1 MKSMKSLTAIGLL
14 CFAAGAVQAQA
25 WPSQPIHIIVPY
37 AAGGGTD
44 TTVRLVAPHVAATLG
59 QSVVVENRP
68 GGATIIATEAVYR
81 SAPDGYTLG
90 ATAAPFVL
98 NTALGV
104 ETPYNPLTDFAP
116 VIRLVDMPSCVLVNV
131 NHPANTFLEL
141 IDWARAQSDPML
153 YATAGNGSMPHL
165 WMEAFAAQHGL
176 EVEHV
181 GYRGSAPA
189 LLDVIAGNVEVM
201 VDGFTPGCQRGETGE
216 VRVLAAPW
224 HERISLMPDVPTLQE
239 LGLEAPFAAATFS
252 IVAPGGT
259 DPAIVAR
266 LNSAFQAALDDPEI
280 RSALQA
286 QGLLPA
292 GGRSEDL
299 AEFYASGVE
308 FWSAVVAEAGITLE

>member
-1 MKSMKSLTAIGLL
+1 MNNLKALTAFGLL
-14 CFAAGAVQAQA
+14 SLAAGTGQAQT

-44 TTVRLVAPHVAATLG
+44 TTIRTVAPHVAATLG
-59 QSVVVENRP
+59 QQVVVENRP

-81 SAPDGYTLG
+81 STPDGYMLG

-104 ETPYNPLTDFAP
+104 ETPYDPLTDFAP
-116 VIRLVDMPSCVLVNV
+116 VIRLVDLPSCVLVNV
-131 NHPANTFLEL
+131 NHPATTFPEL
-141 IDWARAQSDPML
+141 LDWARAQSEPML

-216 VRVLAAPW
+216 VRVLAVPW
-224 HERISLMPDVPTLQE
+224 HERIALMPEVPTLRE
-239 LGLEAPFAAATFS
+239 LGIEAPLAAATFS

-259 DPAIVAR
+259 DPDIVAR
-266 LNSAFQAALDDPEI
+266 LNAAFQAALDDPEI
-280 RSALQA
+280 NAALRA

-292 GGRSEDL
+292 GGSAADL